1 MDGWMDRWMEGD
13 GGILVS
19 DGKCYNEAFFK
30 LYEARCDERGMEENG
45 GKERLFRLYSC
56 GGICSSLPSLSRI
69 YTRICNCFFES
80 VRKIGDFEKI
90 DFEIIIGED
99 WLFLFFIFYSRNNVL
114 REEV

>member
-13 GGILVS
+13 GGILAS

-80 VRKIGDFEKI
+80 VRKIVILKKLFLKSLLGKI
-90 DFEIIIGED
+90 GYYS
-99 WLFLFFIFYSRNNVL
+99 LFFI
-114 REEV
+114 REITF